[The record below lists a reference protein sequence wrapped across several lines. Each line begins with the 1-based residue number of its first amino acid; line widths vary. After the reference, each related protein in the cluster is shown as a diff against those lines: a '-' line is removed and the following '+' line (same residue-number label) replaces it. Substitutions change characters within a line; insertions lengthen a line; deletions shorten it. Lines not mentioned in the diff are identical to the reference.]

1 MHVSII
7 YNINRYSYSF
17 VRSYISSRPNPCMPH
32 SGAFRAAAVAKTS
45 GLKRKT
51 FLKTITK
58 EAAAASQKEQRKS
71 FTDDF

>member
-1 MHVSII
+1 MFLFF
-7 YNINRYSYSF
+7 RSF
-17 VRSYISSRPNPCMPH
+17 VRSFISSLPNPCMSP
-32 SGAFRAAAVAKTS
+32 SAVGAAAVAKTS

-58 EAAAASQKEQRKS
+58 EEAAASQKEERKS